1 MEAIYVD
8 KRIGNIIIQT
18 PGGTAAKG
26 SKTYKVSLPSSWIK
40 ELGIDAEDRQVE
52 LSFDGKTITISKRLT
67 LSEFISQKSTA
78 GHRLLQFFYY
88 DGDILCSL
96 ISADYTDQT
105 LCAENDVSDVIKTA
119 FGNNEVPTW
128 DDFQNFLEERC
139 IPRARAGLRE
149 YLESLGLD
157 EYDPLEII
165 KKTSGRMAEDNQ
177 WIEIKVIS

>member
-67 LSEFISQKSTA
+67 LSEFISQKSKA

-96 ISADYTDQT
+96 IAADYTDQT

-119 FGNNEVPTW
+119 FGNNEAPTW

-149 YLESLGLD
+149 YLEALGLD

-177 WIEIKVIS
+177 WIKIKVIS

>member
-1 MEAIYVD
+1 ME
-8 KRIGNIIIQT
+8 KRFGNIIIQA

-26 SKTYKVSLPSSWIK
+26 SNTYKVSLPSSWMK
-40 ELGIDAEDRQVE
+40 ELGIDAENRQIE
-52 LSFDGKTITISKRLT
+52 LRFDGKTIAISKRLT
-67 LSEFISQKSTA
+67 LEEFISQKRKA
-78 GHRLLQFFYY
+78 GHKLFQFFYN
-88 DGDILCSL
+88 DGDILCSE
-96 ISADYTDQT
+96 IAADFTDQT
-105 LCAENDVSDVIKTA
+105 LCTEDYVSDVLKTA
-119 FGNNEVPTW
+119 FGNNRLPTW

>member
-1 MEAIYVD
+1 ME
-8 KRIGNIIIQT
+8 KRLGNIIIQT

-67 LSEFISQKSTA
+67 LSEFISQKSKA

-88 DGDILCSL
+88 DGDILCAL
-96 ISADYTDQT
+96 IAADYTDQT
-105 LCAENDVSDVIKTA
+105 LCAENDVSDMIKTA
-119 FGNNEVPTW
+119 FGNNEAPTW
-128 DDFQNFLEERC
+128 DDFHNFLEERC

-149 YLESLGLD
+149 YLEAIGLD

-177 WIEIKVIS
+177 WIKIKVIS

>member
-1 MEAIYVD
+1 MV
-8 KRIGNIIIQT
+8 T
-18 PGGTAAKG
+18 
-26 SKTYKVSLPSSWIK
+26 VHSSWIK
-40 ELGIDAEDRQVE
+40 ELGIAAEDRQVE
-52 LSFDGKTITISKRLT
+52 LCFDGKTITISKRLT
-67 LSEFISQKSTA
+67 LSEFTSQKSKA
-78 GHRLLQFFYY
+78 GHALLQFFYY

-96 ISADYTDQT
+96 VAADFTDQT
-105 LCAENDVSDVIKTA
+105 LCAENYVSDVIKTA

-149 YLESLGLD
+149 YLEALGLD

-165 KKTSGRMAEDNQ
+165 KKTSGHTAEDNQ

>member
-26 SKTYKVSLPSSWIK
+26 SSTYKVSLPSSWIK

-67 LSEFISQKSTA
+67 LSEFISQKSKA

-88 DGDILCSL
+88 DGDILYSL
-96 ISADYTDQT
+96 IAADYTDQT
-105 LCAENDVSDVIKTA
+105 LCAENYVSDMIKTA

-139 IPRARAGLRE
+139 IPRVRAGLRE
-149 YLESLGLD
+149 YLEAIGLD

>member
-1 MEAIYVD
+1 ME
-8 KRIGNIIIQT
+8 KRLGNIIIQA
-18 PGGTAAKG
+18 PGGTAATG
-26 SKTYKVSLPSSWIK
+26 SRTYKVSLPSAWIK
-40 ELGIDAEDRQVE
+40 ELGITTEDRQVE

-67 LSEFISQKSTA
+67 LSEFISQKSKA

-96 ISADYTDQT
+96 IAADYTDQT

-149 YLESLGLD
+149 YLEALGLD

>member
-1 MEAIYVD
+1 ME
-8 KRIGNIIIQT
+8 KRLGNIIIQA

-26 SKTYKVSLPSSWIK
+26 SSTYKVSLPSSWIK
-40 ELGIDAEDRQVE
+40 ELGIAAEDRQVE

-67 LSEFISQKSTA
+67 LSEFTSQKSKA
-78 GHRLLQFFYY
+78 GHALLQFFYY

-96 ISADYTDQT
+96 VAADFTDQT
-105 LCAENDVSDVIKTA
+105 LCAENYVSDAIKTA

-149 YLESLGLD
+149 YLEALGLD

-165 KKTSGRMAEDNQ
+165 KKTSGHTAEDNQ

>member
-67 LSEFISQKSTA
+67 LSEFISQKSKA
-78 GHRLLQFFYY
+78 GHRLLQFSYY
-88 DGDILCSL
+88 DGDILYSL
-96 ISADYTDQT
+96 IAADYTDQT

-119 FGNNEVPTW
+119 FGNNEIPTW

-149 YLESLGLD
+149 YLEALGLD

-177 WIEIKVIS
+177 WIKIKVIS

>member
-1 MEAIYVD
+1 ME
-8 KRIGNIIIQT
+8 KRLGNIIIQT

-26 SKTYKVSLPSSWIK
+26 SSTYKVSLPSSWIK
-40 ELGIDAEDRQVE
+40 ELGIAAENRQVE
-52 LSFDGKTITISKRLT
+52 LSFDGKAITISKRLT
-67 LSEFISQKSTA
+67 LPEFISRKSKA
-78 GHRLLQFFYY
+78 GHALLQFFYY

-96 ISADYTDQT
+96 VAVDFTDQT
-105 LCAENDVSDVIKTA
+105 LCAENYVSDVIKTA

-128 DDFQNFLEERC
+128 NDFQNFLEERC

-149 YLESLGLD
+149 YLEALGLD

-177 WIEIKVIS
+177 WIKTKVIS

>member
-1 MEAIYVD
+1 ME
-8 KRIGNIIIQT
+8 KRLGNIIIQT

-26 SKTYKVSLPSSWIK
+26 SNTYKVSLPSSWIK
-40 ELGIDAEDRQVE
+40 ELGIAAEDRQVE

-67 LSEFISQKSTA
+67 PSVFISQKSKA

-96 ISADYTDQT
+96 IVADFTDQT
-105 LCAENDVSDVIKTA
+105 LCAENYVSDVIKTA

-157 EYDPLEII
+157 EYDPLEVI

-177 WIEIKVIS
+177 WIKIKVIS

>member
-1 MEAIYVD
+1 M
-8 KRIGNIIIQT
+8 
-18 PGGTAAKG
+18 
-26 SKTYKVSLPSSWIK
+26 
-40 ELGIDAEDRQVE
+40 E

-96 ISADYTDQT
+96 IAADYTDQT

-149 YLESLGLD
+149 YLEAIGLD

>member
-1 MEAIYVD
+1 ME
-8 KRIGNIIIQT
+8 KRLGNIIIQT

-26 SKTYKVSLPSSWIK
+26 SSTYKVSLPSSWIK
-40 ELGIDAEDRQVE
+40 ELGIAAERRQVE
-52 LSFDGKTITISKRLT
+52 LCFDGKTITISKRLT
-67 LSEFISQKSTA
+67 LPEFISQKSKA
-78 GHRLLQFFYY
+78 GHAILQFFYY

-96 ISADYTDQT
+96 VAADFTDQT
-105 LCAENDVSDVIKTA
+105 LCAGNYVSDVIKTA

-128 DDFQNFLEERC
+128 NDFKNFLEERC

-149 YLESLGLD
+149 YLEALGLD

-177 WIEIKVIS
+177 WIKIKVIS

>member
-1 MEAIYVD
+1 MD

-52 LSFDGKTITISKRLT
+52 LSFDGKSITISKRLT

-88 DGDILCSL
+88 DGDILCFL
-96 ISADYTDQT
+96 IAADYTDQT

-149 YLESLGLD
+149 YLEAIGLD

-165 KKTSGRMAEDNQ
+165 KKTSGSMAEDNQ
-177 WIEIKVIS
+177 WIKIKVIS

>member
-1 MEAIYVD
+1 ME
-8 KRIGNIIIQT
+8 KRLGNIIIQT

-26 SKTYKVSLPSSWIK
+26 SSTYKVSLPSSWIK
-40 ELGIDAEDRQVE
+40 ELGIAAEKRQVE
-52 LSFDGKTITISKRLT
+52 LCFDGKTITISKRLT
-67 LSEFISQKSTA
+67 LPEFISQKSKA
-78 GHRLLQFFYY
+78 GHAILQFFYY

-96 ISADYTDQT
+96 VAADFTDQT
-105 LCAENDVSDVIKTA
+105 LCAENYVSDVIKTA

-128 DDFQNFLEERC
+128 NDFKNFLEERC

-149 YLESLGLD
+149 YLEALGLD

-177 WIEIKVIS
+177 WIKIKVIS

>member
-67 LSEFISQKSTA
+67 LSEFISQKSKA

-88 DGDILCSL
+88 DGDILYSL
-96 ISADYTDQT
+96 IAADYTDQT

-119 FGNNEVPTW
+119 FGNNEIPTW

-149 YLESLGLD
+149 YLEAIGLD

-177 WIEIKVIS
+177 WIKIKVIS

>member
-1 MEAIYVD
+1 ME
-8 KRIGNIIIQT
+8 KRLGNIMIQT

-26 SKTYKVSLPSSWIK
+26 SKTYKVSLPSAWIK
-40 ELGIDAEDRQVE
+40 ELGITAKDRQVE

-67 LSEFISQKSTA
+67 LAEFVSQKRKA
-78 GHRLLQFFYY
+78 GHSLLQFFYY

-96 ISADYTDQT
+96 VAADFTDQT
-105 LCAENDVSDVIKTA
+105 LCTENYVSDVIKTA
-119 FGNNEVPTW
+119 FGNNELPTW
-128 DDFQNFLEERC
+128 ADFQNFLEERC

-149 YLESLGLD
+149 YIEALGLD

-177 WIEIKVIS
+177 WIKIKVIS

>member
-1 MEAIYVD
+1 ME
-8 KRIGNIIIQT
+8 KRLGNIIIQT

-26 SKTYKVSLPSSWIK
+26 SSTYKVSLPSSWIK
-40 ELGIDAEDRQVE
+40 ELGIAAENRQVE

-67 LSEFISQKSTA
+67 LPEFISQKSKA
-78 GHRLLQFFYY
+78 GHALLQFFYY

-96 ISADYTDQT
+96 VAADFTDQT
-105 LCAENDVSDVIKTA
+105 LCTENYVSDVIKTA

-128 DDFQNFLEERC
+128 NDFQNFLEERC

-149 YLESLGLD
+149 YLEALGLD
-157 EYDPLEII
+157 KYDPLEII

>member
-1 MEAIYVD
+1 ME
-8 KRIGNIIIQT
+8 KRLGNIIIQT

-26 SKTYKVSLPSSWIK
+26 SSTYKVSLPSSWIK
-40 ELGIDAEDRQVE
+40 ELGIAEENRQVE
-52 LSFDGKTITISKRLT
+52 LSFDGNTISISKRLT
-67 LSEFISQKSTA
+67 FPEFISRKSKA
-78 GHRLLQFFYY
+78 GHALLQFFYY

-96 ISADYTDQT
+96 VAADFTDQT
-105 LCAENDVSDVIKTA
+105 LCTENYVSDVIKTA

-128 DDFQNFLEERC
+128 NDFQNFLEERC

-149 YLESLGLD
+149 YLEALGLD

-177 WIEIKVIS
+177 WIKIKVIS

>member
-1 MEAIYVD
+1 MWRNGLEISSFRLPAELLRKVPALIRY
-8 KRIGNIIIQT
+8 RCL
-18 PGGTAAKG
+18 PPG
-26 SKTYKVSLPSSWIK
+26 SKNLVLQQ
-40 ELGIDAEDRQVE
+40 R
-52 LSFDGKTITISKRLT
+52 
-67 LSEFISQKSTA
+67 SEV

-96 ISADYTDQT
+96 IAADFTDQT
-105 LCAENDVSDVIKTA
+105 LCAENDVSDMIKTA

-149 YLESLGLD
+149 YLEAIGLD
-157 EYDPLEII
+157 EYDPLELI

-177 WIEIKVIS
+177 WIKIKVIS

>member
-1 MEAIYVD
+1 MGAIYVD

-26 SKTYKVSLPSSWIK
+26 SSTYKVSLPSSWIK
-40 ELGIDAEDRQVE
+40 ELGIAAENRQVE
-52 LSFDGKTITISKRLT
+52 LSFDGKSITISKRLT
-67 LSEFISQKSTA
+67 LSEFISQKSKA
-78 GHRLLQFFYY
+78 GHRLLQFSYY

-96 ISADYTDQT
+96 IAADYTDQT

-149 YLESLGLD
+149 YLEAIGLD

>member
-1 MEAIYVD
+1 MD

-52 LSFDGKTITISKRLT
+52 LSFDGKSITISKRLT
-67 LSEFISQKSTA
+67 LSEFISQKSKA

-96 ISADYTDQT
+96 IAADYTDQT

-119 FGNNEVPTW
+119 FGNNEAPTW

-149 YLESLGLD
+149 YLEALGLD
-157 EYDPLEII
+157 KYDPLEII

>member
-1 MEAIYVD
+1 MD

-88 DGDILCSL
+88 YGDILCSL
-96 ISADYTDQT
+96 IAADYTDQT

-149 YLESLGLD
+149 YLEAIGLD